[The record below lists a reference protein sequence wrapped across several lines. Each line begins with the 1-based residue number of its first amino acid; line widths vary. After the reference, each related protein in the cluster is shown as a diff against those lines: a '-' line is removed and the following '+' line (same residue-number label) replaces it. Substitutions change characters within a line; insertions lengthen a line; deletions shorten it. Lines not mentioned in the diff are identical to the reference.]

1 MRTCSSWRRCKE
13 EGEEEQVHGVKAVL
27 PRISCAASRQTFCHS
42 TQFFAA
48 LICNFAVCSLL
59 RRATLVAD

>member
-1 MRTCSSWRRCKE
+1 
-13 EGEEEQVHGVKAVL
+13 VHGMQAVL